1 MDYHKHIVQ
10 DAIRRFTYLTSFF
23 PPAPLL
29 LAGLLPR
36 PAHAAYTVPF
46 TPAHTLSPEQSE
58 SVDQAGGSLDFN
70 NWVHRGMVIRKGS
83 NVYECLA
90 NLTAA
95 LDLVGSLSAG
105 EYNGAAGALSLLP
118 TAGALLGAPTR
129 EMWIVY
135 KLVPLAGLL
144 SMFLSLGGS
153 ITPSNV
159 GEYDPAE
166 PFSYGG
172 FMPTTRVRAAKRRP
186 TTPAS
191 SAPGNRGAANTFE
204 AENEQTEAQA
214 FAQEVLQRAEDD
226 SGGGIKFGIFL
237 AMALQFILIIATLI
251 PMWYAQRGAVVS
263 WWCRVWGWMYFWY
276 FLVTGVSIFDN
287 LVAAPFTTSWTIR
300 VSRKPTGILLDDT
313 VSKIT
318 DRRKYDNALE
328 AIKAGPNTN
337 QRIRIATDKGSGYSR
352 TCFYVVVSVQGIS
365 RMHAIAQIISKASS
379 VAVYAFGTAL
389 FASASLMSI
398 SIALMVLCL
407 LLPAGVAGRVIAMW
421 IVSQIGRENKPI
433 LHKLVKSENEAGEY
447 IHAIAELDLQLEI
460 RGHIIMSGWCIRSR
474 NRLFSPATY
483 IGLLAKPFDAIALAE
498 KAMRGTP
505 PAKGSPVIQ
514 SNGFMLQEM
523 SSPARTDEMPLY
535 RGPRLSGE

>member
-1 MDYHKHIVQ
+1 
-10 DAIRRFTYLTSFF
+10 
-23 PPAPLL
+23 
-29 LAGLLPR
+29 
-36 PAHAAYTVPF
+36 
-46 TPAHTLSPEQSE
+46 
-58 SVDQAGGSLDFN
+58 
-70 NWVHRGMVIRKGS
+70 
-83 NVYECLA
+83 
-90 NLTAA
+90 
-95 LDLVGSLSAG
+95 
-105 EYNGAAGALSLLP
+105 
-118 TAGALLGAPTR
+118 
-129 EMWIVY
+129 MWIVY

-172 FMPTTRVRAAKRRP
+172 FMPATRVRAAKRRP

-237 AMALQFILIIATLI
+237 AMALQFVFTIATRI

-276 FLVTGVSIFDN
+276 TLVTGVSIFDN

-328 AIKAGPNTN
+328 TIKAGPNTN

-352 TCFYVVVSVQGIS
+352 TCFYVVVSAQGIS

-421 IVSQIGRENKPI
+421 IVSQIDRENKPI
-433 LHKLVKSENEAGEY
+433 LHKLVKSENEAGKY

-460 RGHIIMSGWCIRSR
+460 RGHIFMSGWCIRSH
-474 NRLFSPATY
+474 NRLFSLATY

-505 PAKGSPVIQ
+505 PAKGSLVMQ
-514 SNGFMLQEM
+514 SNGFTLQEM

>member
-1 MDYHKHIVQ
+1 MSYLSERQKSKNKY
-10 DAIRRFTYLTSFF
+10 RRQSMNRNERYLTE
-23 PPAPLL
+23 
-29 LAGLLPR
+29 GKN
-36 PAHAAYTVPF
+36 
-46 TPAHTLSPEQSE
+46 E
-58 SVDQAGGSLDFN
+58 D
-70 NWVHRGMVIRKGS
+70 KGD
-83 NVYECLA
+83 LA

-105 EYNGAAGALSLLP
+105 EYHGAAGALSLLP

-153 ITPSNV
+153 ITPPNV

-172 FMPTTRVRAAKRRP
+172 FMPTTRSRAAMRRP

-237 AMALQFILIIATLI
+237 ALALQFVFIIATLI
-251 PMWYAQRGAVVS
+251 PMWYAQRGA
-263 WWCRVWGWMYFWY
+263 VWGWMYFWY

-287 LVAAPFTTSWTIR
+287 LVATPFTTSWTIR

-318 DRRKYDNALE
+318 GRRKYDNALG
-328 AIKAGPNTN
+328 AIKVGPNTN
-337 QRIRIATDKGSGYSR
+337 QRIRIATDGGSGYSR
-352 TCFYVVVSVQGIS
+352 TCFYVVGSVQGIS

-389 FASASLMSI
+389 FASASLI
-398 SIALMVLCL
+398 
-407 LLPAGVAGRVIAMW
+407 P
-421 IVSQIGRENKPI
+421 
-433 LHKLVKSENEAGEY
+433 
-447 IHAIAELDLQLEI
+447 
-460 RGHIIMSGWCIRSR
+460 
-474 NRLFSPATY
+474 SP
-483 IGLLAKPFDAIALAE
+483 
-498 KAMRGTP
+498 
-505 PAKGSPVIQ
+505 SC
-514 SNGFMLQEM
+514 
-523 SSPARTDEMPLY
+523 
-535 RGPRLSGE
+535 

>member
-1 MDYHKHIVQ
+1 MDYHNRIAQ
-10 DAIRRFTYLTSFF
+10 DAIRRFKYLTSLF

-36 PAHAAYTVPF
+36 PALAAYTVPF
-46 TPAHTLSPEQSE
+46 TPAHTLSPEQAE
-58 SVDQAGGSLDFN
+58 SVDQAGGSLDFD
-70 NWVHRGMVIRKGS
+70 NWVNRGMVIRRGA

-95 LDLVGSLSAG
+95 LDLVGQLSAG

-135 KLVPLAGLL
+135 KLVPMAGLL

-186 TTPAS
+186 ATPAS
-191 SAPGNRGAANTFE
+191 GNRHGITFE
-204 AENEQTEAQA
+204 AESEQTEAQV
-214 FAQEVLQRAEDD
+214 FAQEVLERAEDD

-237 AMALQFILIIATLI
+237 AMALQFVLIIAMLI

-287 LVAAPFTTSWTIR
+287 LVAAPFTRSWTIR

-313 VSKIT
+313 VCKIT

-337 QRIRIATDKGSGYSR
+337 QQIRIATDRGSGYSR
-352 TCFYVVVSVQGIS
+352 TCFYVVISVQGIS

-433 LHKLVKSENEAGEY
+433 LHKLVKSEREAGEY
-447 IHAIAELDLQLEI
+447 FHAIAELDLQLEI
-460 RGHIIMSGWCIRSR
+460 GGHVIMSGWCIRSR
-474 NRLFSPATY
+474 NVLFSAATY

-505 PAKGSPVIQ
+505 PAVKGSPVIQ
-514 SNGFMLQEM
+514 SNGLMLQEI
-523 SSPARTDEMPLY
+523 STPVRTDEMPLY
-535 RGPRLSGE
+535 RGPGE

>member
-1 MDYHKHIVQ
+1 MDYHKRIAE
-10 DAIRRFTYLTSFF
+10 DAIQRFTYLTSFF
-23 PPAPLL
+23 PPAPLF
-29 LAGLLPR
+29 LAYLLPR
-36 PAHAAYTVPF
+36 PAHAAYTEPF
-46 TPAHTLSPEQSE
+46 TPAHTLSPEQLE
-58 SVDQAGGSLDFN
+58 SVDQAGGSLDFD
-70 NWVHRGMVIRKGS
+70 NWVDRGMTIRKGS

-95 LDLVGSLSAG
+95 LDLVGSLSQG

-144 SMFLSLGGS
+144 SMFLSLGGT

-204 AENEQTEAQA
+204 AESEQTQAQA

-237 AMALQFILIIATLI
+237 AMALQFVLIVSLLI

-287 LVAAPFTTSWTIR
+287 LVAAPFTRSWTIR

-313 VSKIT
+313 VSRIT

-460 RGHIIMSGWCIRSR
+460 HGHVIMSGWCIRSR

-505 PAKGSPVIQ
+505 HAKGSPVMQ
-514 SNGFMLQEM
+514 PNGFMMQEM

-535 RGPRLSGE
+535 RDQRLSGE